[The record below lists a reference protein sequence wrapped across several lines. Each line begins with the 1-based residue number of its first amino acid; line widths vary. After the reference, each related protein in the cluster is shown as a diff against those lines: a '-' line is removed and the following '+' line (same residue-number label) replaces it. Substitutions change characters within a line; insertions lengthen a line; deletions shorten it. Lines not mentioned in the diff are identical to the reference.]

1 MKNKITTKILTEIA
15 IIAAVAFALDAL
27 QGGIFRGLFPNGG
40 SIGIAMLPILILTF
54 RRGFVPGF
62 LAALILSFMQMF
74 GGVYAIA
81 DTWYMVFLQIFLD
94 YIIAYPLVSIA
105 ALFYKSYHKATNNK
119 DKILFL
125 SLGTIVGG
133 FLKFVAHFL
142 AGFIFWSSSAPDGY
156 FGGPVVYSIVYNGG
170 YMLPNIILNALIL
183 CIIAIKIPQL
193 LTVKENGGQVSA

>member
-1 MKNKITTKILTEIA
+1 MKNKITTKVLTEMA
-15 IIAAVAFALDAL
+15 IMAALAFALDAL

-40 SIGIAMLPILILTF
+40 SIGIAMLPILILSF

-62 LAALILSFMQMF
+62 LAALALSFMQML

-94 YIIAYPLVSIA
+94 YIIAYPLVAVA
-105 ALFYKSYHKATNNK
+105 AAFYKSYHKSKTNK
-119 DKILFL
+119 DKILFI
-125 SLGTIVGG
+125 SLGTLVGG

-142 AGFIFWSSSAPDGY
+142 AGFIFWSSSTPDGY
-156 FGGPVVYSIVYNGG
+156 FGGPVVYSMVYNGG

-193 LTVKENGGQVSA
+193 LTVKEEGGEAHA